1 MLPQKPQHLQLTS
14 NPYLIDHLQF
24 MLEQEE
30 THYQVGCD
38 DYFPPWAAV
47 SSSDRQTMCSWSY
60 DIVNACSIPREV
72 ACIAMSYFDRFMCTS
87 SRRALTA
94 LASRREFQLAFIT
107 CLIIALKCRAGMQVD
122 SDFVSDTICQK
133 LYCEE
138 EIIKMEKEILSAL
151 QWRLNGPSPHEFIG
165 GLVELLPSHD
175 GLNSEVVEQ
184 LKTMSHVQ
192 VEAAMLDYSMALQSP
207 SSIAYVAL
215 LTAMQNLSTGAFH
228 PLDRLSW
235 MQNIAMVT
243 GMKASDM
250 SSRVIRD
257 RLFEVSQSPSSRSS
271 NSISNDHSVCTT
283 PTVQGSYTGGY
294 NMSQMALEQ
303 AFTYCSP
310 VSSTDS
316 SIASTQTE
324 NNEDLFFDALSMASS
339 TSMSS
344 DFSPVC
350 AILDGRL

>member
-1 MLPQKPQHLQLTS
+1 MLPQQPQHLQLTG
-14 NPYLIDHLQF
+14 NPYLIDQLQF

-30 THYQVGCD
+30 THYQVGLGCD

-87 SRRALTA
+87 SQRARTA

-175 GLNSEVVEQ
+175 GLNSEVVDQ

-250 SSRVIRD
+250 SSRRH
-257 RLFEVSQSPSSRSS
+257 SRSA
-271 NSISNDHSVCTT
+271 VRGVAK
-283 PTVQGSYTGGY
+283 PVF
-294 NMSQMALEQ
+294 SQQ
-303 AFTYCSP
+303 
-310 VSSTDS
+310 
-316 SIASTQTE
+316 Q
-324 NNEDLFFDALSMASS
+324 
-339 TSMSS
+339 
-344 DFSPVC
+344 
-350 AILDGRL
+350 